1 MSFLEETWLFWSL
14 LILGLFLFRQA
25 RRSLVG
31 QFLFERFLLALFTL
45 LLVSIVI
52 FAVMEAVPGDCA
64 TRMIAYKNTQ
74 GTVITDADI
83 QAERKLRG
91 LDGAVYERWG
101 NWVYGLVTEG
111 DLGFSCEKRAPVQQ
125 VLGNR
130 FLISLAVCGLGL
142 LFAYSLALPLG
153 VISAI
158 IMTQPLVDHDPQH
171 SAGEKFGRSLG
182 LVTSKIFEALLR
194 IVSLDAPIGLFS
206 EEFRDQ
212 AWWLED
218 GFNTAKF
225 GDFLWHFW
233 LPVFTLGWSATAL
246 QLQTV
251 RALTIDEANK
261 LYVTAA
267 RARGQAGASLWM
279 RYPVRHSIGPLVN
292 SVGFDFNRIF
302 NDLPIVA
309 SIILLTDA
317 GQLLLTALAFTND
330 QELASSILF
339 LITLTIVVVNFLS
352 DVLLALFDP
361 RIQRSVLKGG

>member
-1 MSFLEETWLFWSL
+1 
-14 LILGLFLFRQA
+14 
-25 RRSLVG
+25 
-31 QFLFERFLLALFTL
+31 
-45 LLVSIVI
+45 
-52 FAVMEAVPGDCA
+52 
-64 TRMIAYKNTQ
+64 
-74 GTVITDADI
+74 
-83 QAERKLRG
+83 
-91 LDGAVYERWG
+91 
-101 NWVYGLVTEG
+101 
-111 DLGFSCEKRAPVQQ
+111 
-125 VLGNR
+125 
-130 FLISLAVCGLGL
+130 
-142 LFAYSLALPLG
+142 
-153 VISAI
+153 
-158 IMTQPLVDHDPQH
+158 MTQPLVDHDPQH

-194 IVSLDAPIGLFS
+194 IVSYLGLALPNFLIALGIIVFYIQLDLDAPIGLFS

-212 AWWLED
+212 AWWLKD

-339 LITLTIVVVNFLS
+339 LITLTIIVVNFLS